1 MSSLLNLTWSLV
13 SSSAMEFYVIVIL
26 KTDNPQNANR
36 VRPAWLE
43 LDPFW
48 LGSWSSLSVRV
59 VFVHSILCFTLL
71 FAYNHWTNDIQFPMS
86 SKTSLIHKNL
96 ISALQC
102 VNSKIQMHQNT
113 VGLCWLTHGSTW
125 RYSAWLGSNLFWT
138 ALTWLGSQFSSFCP
152 SFVSG
157 DLSSGMWFQENAS
170 LYARSYIPAS
180 CDE

>member
-86 SKTSLIHKNL
+86 SKTSLINKNL
-96 ISALQC
+96 IS
-102 VNSKIQMHQNT
+102 
-113 VGLCWLTHGSTW
+113 
-125 RYSAWLGSNLFWT
+125 WT
-138 ALTWLGSQFSSFCP
+138 ALTWLGLQFSSFCP

-157 DLSSGMWFQENAS
+157 DLSSGIYIQENAS

-180 CDE
+180 YDE